1 MANNYTDHP
10 ELRFE
15 LNHPLMKRIVELK
28 ERNFRDKDSF
38 DYAPVDFDD
47 AMDSYDRVLDIVGE
61 IGATTIAD
69 NAEGVDLEGPHHI
82 GDRVEY
88 ASGTKRNLEAM
99 VQAGMN
105 GMTMPRKY
113 DGLNFPI
120 TPYTMC
126 AEIVAAT
133 DAGFGN
139 IWSLQ
144 DCIETLYEFG
154 NEDQHSR
161 FIPRVCAGETM
172 SMDLT
177 EPDAGSDLQSVML
190 KATYSEEEGC
200 WLLNGVKRFITNGD
214 ADIHLVLARSEEGTT
229 DGRGLSMFIYDKR
242 QGGVNVRR
250 IENKLGIHGSPTC
263 ELVYKNAHA
272 ELCGERKLGLIKYV
286 MALMNGARLGIAAQ
300 SVGISQGAYN
310 EGLAYAKDREQ
321 FGKAIINFPAVY
333 DMLALMKAK
342 LDAGRALLYQCARY
356 VDIYKALDD
365 IARERKL
372 DADERKEQKTYAKLA
387 DSLTPL
393 AKGMNSEY
401 ANQNTYDGIQILGGS
416 GFMMDYP
423 IQRYYR
429 DARIT
434 SIYEGTT
441 QLQVVAAIRYVTNGS
456 YLAQMRDFEAQP
468 CSAEMEPLKAR
479 VKAMA
484 DKFEACTTH
493 VKDAKDQEMHD
504 ICARHLVE
512 MAADCIMLHL
522 LIYNASQAPELF
534 AKSARVYANFAESE
548 IEKHNNFIMKMTP
561 EQLADY
567 RQDIPAQEEAE

>member
-15 LNHPLMKRIVELK
+15 MNHPLMKRIVELK
-28 ERNFRDKDSF
+28 ERGFAEKDAY
-38 DYAPVDFDD
+38 DYAPIDFDD
-47 AMDSYDRVLDIVGE
+47 AMDNYDRVLDIVGE
-61 IGATTIAD
+61 IAGTTIAD
-69 NAEGVDLEGPHHI
+69 NAEGVDLEGPHHV
-82 GDRVEY
+82 GDRVNY
-88 ASGTKRNLEAM
+88 ASGTDRNLDAM
-99 VQAGMN
+99 VKAGMN
-105 GMTMPRKY
+105 GMTMPRRYK
-113 DGLNFPI
+113 GLNFPI

-126 AEIVAAT
+126 AELVAAS

-154 NEDQHSR
+154 DADQHAR
-161 FIPRVCAGETM
+161 FIPRVCEGETM

-190 KATYSEEEGC
+190 KATFDEENNC
-200 WLLNGVKRFITNGD
+200 WRLNGVKRFITNGD
-214 ADIHLVLARSEEGTT
+214 AHLHLVLARSEEGTT

-242 QGGVNVRR
+242 DGGVNVRR

-263 ELVYKNAHA
+263 ELVYKNAKA
-272 ELCGERKLGLIKYV
+272 ELVGDRKMGLIKYV

-300 SVGISQGAYN
+300 SVGISQAAYN
-310 EGLAYAKDREQ
+310 EGLAYARDREQ
-321 FGKAIINFPAVY
+321 FGKAIINFPAVA
-333 DMLALMKAK
+333 DMLATIKAK

-365 IARERKL
+365 ISRERKL
-372 DADERKEQKTYAKLA
+372 TPEERKEQKLYAKLA

-401 ANQNTYDGIQILGGS
+401 CNQNTYDALQIHGGS

-423 IQRYYR
+423 IQRYAR

-441 QLQVVAAIRYVTNGS
+441 QLQAVAAIRYVTNGS
-456 YLAQMRDFEAQP
+456 SLAQMREFAQAECREA
-468 CSAEMEPLKAR
+468 MKAIPAR
-479 VKAMA
+479 AKAMA
-484 DKFEACTTH
+484 DNFAEAVEH
-493 VKDAKDQEMHD
+493 VKAAENQEMHD

-512 MAADCIMLHL
+512 MAADVIMLHL
-522 LIYNASQAPELF
+522 LMYNATVQPEMF
-534 AKSARVYANFAESE
+534 ERSARVYANFVEAE
-548 IEKHNNFIMKMTP
+548 IAKHHTFVMNLTT
-561 EQLADY
+561 ESLADY
-567 RQDIPAQEEAE
+567 RQA